1 MANSKGV
8 KKEHT
13 NHKFKSK
20 QYAKKQIAIA
30 KLNEQIPAK
39 TRLMINRWFKRFDKT
54 ETDKR
59 LATLELTESE
69 ERWLYYNNTR
79 LTNNQITATEKR
91 KKK

>member
-20 QYAKKQIAIA
+20 QYAKKQAAIA

-59 LATLELTESE
+59 IIIFKNYATDTEIAWVN
-69 ERWLYYNNTR
+69 RNMLR
-79 LTNNQITATEKR
+79 LTSNQIKAT
-91 KKK
+91 KKS